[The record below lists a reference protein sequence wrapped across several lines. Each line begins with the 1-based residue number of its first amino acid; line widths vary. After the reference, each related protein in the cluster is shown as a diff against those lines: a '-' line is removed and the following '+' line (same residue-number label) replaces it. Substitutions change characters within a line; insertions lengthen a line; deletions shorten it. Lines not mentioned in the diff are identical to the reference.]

1 LLLTTMMEIGDTLW
15 RVLAPVRMEMD
26 MPNNDY
32 LRQTL
37 EHYRQ
42 QRQAQIEEI
51 RKTEAL
57 IAHFEKELG
66 EPASVEPSPT
76 VGIDFVNL
84 AVDLRSPEPRTVD
97 IRPDEFYGMTQT
109 QAAKAYLQR
118 VKRAVSI
125 DQIVEALRNGGA
137 QLGGAEPKK
146 TLYVSLARNPERQFV
161 IPREGYFGLR
171 EFYPTLPKAVSK
183 PKNHKKKK
191 IRRGQHKAVP
201 KKTVNHPA
209 AKNSGEVKAAVCKV
223 FSAGRTHTMEEVLES
238 VNRELGR
245 KVAKVG
251 IAATLRGKEFVK
263 EGNSYKRAN

>member
-1 LLLTTMMEIGDTLW
+1 
-15 RVLAPVRMEMD
+15 
-26 MPNNDY
+26 

-42 QRQAQIEEI
+42 QRQAQLEEL

-66 EPASVEPSPT
+66 ESSSVEPSQNS
-76 VGIDFVNL
+76 GIDFVNL
-84 AVDLRSPEPRTVD
+84 AADIRPSEPRTVD

-118 VKRAVSI
+118 IKRAVSI
-125 DQIVEALRNGGA
+125 EQIVEALKNGGA
-137 QLGGAEPKK
+137 QLGGADPKK

-171 EFYPTLPKAVSK
+171 EFYPNLPKTVSK
-183 PKNHKKKK
+183 PNKA
-191 IRRGQHKAVP
+191 RRNRKAPRHGRKP
-201 KKTVNHPA
+201 KPTKPRA
-209 AKNSGEVKAAVCKV
+209 AAVAKESDGKPVKASVNKV
-223 FSAGRTHTMEEVLES
+223 LSGGQTHTLEEIQQS
-238 VNRELGR
+238 VEKELGR
-245 KVAKVG
+245 KVARVG

-263 EGNSYKRAN
+263 EGNSYKLAK